1 MTKKKGSGK
10 ANAKDGTER
19 FSLDLPI
26 DTHRR
31 IKERAGVM
39 GVSVTHLIRTWV
51 YERLED
57 EDRRTRETTG

>member
-1 MTKKKGSGK
+1 MKKKHGK
-10 ANAKDGTER
+10 TNAKDGTER

-31 IKERAGVM
+31 IEERANRM
-39 GVSVTHLIRTWV
+39 GVSMTHLIRTWL
-51 YERLED
+51 YDRLEE